1 MCSLCRPQ
9 NVCPKPDS
17 PDDIHSA
24 VENENTHL
32 LTLQVSRY
40 CPLVLQSCNVAAV
53 VYEGI
58 CPVSRRHLVEYDN
71 IHASHLDDPGRCR
84 HPKFEVVL
92 YRGVDVFPVI
102 RGLKS

>member
-1 MCSLCRPQ
+1 MQASECL
-9 NVCPKPDS
+9 PKTRDS

-53 VYEGI
+53 
-58 CPVSRRHLVEYDN
+58 PVMEHRV
-71 IHASHLDDPGRCR
+71 
-84 HPKFEVVL
+84 
-92 YRGVDVFPVI
+92 
-102 RGLKS
+102 